1 MRGQSMLT
9 SVRGINLAW
18 PTMPASLPSLIYAP
32 ISTVVMVGLL
42 IIQPVMEWHKDT
54 QKMRNIHLFLTLRWT
69 QLLILLSKRMGSWV
83 KSLIDLLIS
92 QFPNSILLLLTH
104 VLQLQLEKTLKA
116 ASRQLKQSNIL
127 IMTSSVEKRS
137 TTRQNNKE
145 YIYLSLPFL
154 LFWVILLKHYI
165 LALLQFNSSS
175 CPIWRMT
182 GLLYRAHW
190 IMTQRIRWLF
200 KDPSRFRLHWVTAI
214 LSKLKAAEY
223 SMA

>member
-9 SVRGINLAW
+9 SVRGINQAW

-32 ISTVVMVGLL
+32 INTVAMVGLL
-42 IIQPVMEWHKDT
+42 TIPPVMEWHKDT

-69 QLLILLSKRMGSWV
+69 QLLILLSKRMGIWV

-104 VLQLQLEKTLKA
+104 VLQLQLEKPLKA

-137 TTRQNNKE
+137 TMRQNNRE

-154 LFWVILLKHYI
+154 LFWVIPLKHCT

-175 CPIWRMT
+175 CPIWRMM

-190 IMTQRIRWLF
+190 IMTLRIRWLF
-200 KDPSRFRLHWVTAI
+200 KDLNRFKLHWVTAI
-214 LSKLKAAEY
+214 LSKLTAAEY